1 MNRTGA
7 AATFVASLVLVVV
20 SLGAWATAPQ
30 GAVGADIPRTTSAE
44 GQGLGQPGAPSIADT
59 PAAGSGAPRPA
70 GRPDRSGALPPADA
84 VPRTDATRI
93 EAPEQVD
100 PPRRVSIAA
109 VGIDMP
115 IVGTGVRRDG
125 QMELPDD
132 PREIGWYRF
141 GALPGDDRG
150 SAVLGGHVDSQ
161 RYGVGP
167 LANLAGV
174 ERGDRIVVTGPD
186 GQRLRY
192 RVTAVERISKAALPT
207 DRLFDPDVA
216 HRLVVVT
223 CGGRYLPEAGGYED
237 NIVVIARPI
246 G

>member
-1 MNRTGA
+1 MSRTGA

-20 SLGAWATAPQ
+20 SLGAWALAPH
-30 GAVGADIPRTTSAE
+30 GSVGGDLPRTTSAE
-44 GQGLGQPGAPSIADT
+44 GQVGALAT
-59 PAAGSGAPRPA
+59 EPAEPAGPAGPAEEPA
-70 GRPDRSGALPPADA
+70 GRLPAADA
-84 VPRTDATRI
+84 VPLTDATRI
-93 EAPEQVD
+93 PAPDNVE
-100 PPRRVSIAA
+100 PPRRVSLAR

-115 IVGTGVRRDG
+115 IVATGVRRDG

-141 GALPGDDRG
+141 GAVPGDDRG

-167 LANLAGV
+167 LAKLAGAQ
-174 ERGDRIVVTGPD
+174 RGDRIVVTGPD

-192 RVTAVERISKAALPT
+192 RVTSVERIAKAALPT

-223 CGGRYLPEAGGYED
+223 CGGRYLPAAGGYED
-237 NIVVIARPI
+237 NIVVIAKPI
-246 G
+246 T

>member
-1 MNRTGA
+1 MNRTSA

-20 SLGAWATAPQ
+20 SLGAWAVAPQ
-30 GAVGADIPRTTSAE
+30 GAVGGDLPRTTSAE
-44 GQGLGQPGAPSIADT
+44 GQVGALAPGGG
-59 PAAGSGAPRPA
+59 PATGAAARPA
-70 GRPDRSGALPPADA
+70 DRPDLSGSLPAADA

-93 EAPEQVD
+93 QAPEDVE
-100 PPRRVSIAA
+100 PPRRVSLPG

-115 IVGTGVRRDG
+115 IVATGVRRDG

-167 LANLAGV
+167 LARLADAQ
-174 ERGDRIVVTGPD
+174 RGDRIVVTGAD
-186 GQRLRY
+186 GERLRY
-192 RVTAVERISKAALPT
+192 RVTSVERISKAALPT

-223 CGGRYLPEAGGYED
+223 CGGRYLPAEGGYED
-237 NIVVIARPI
+237 NIVVIAKPI

>member
-1 MNRTGA
+1 MNRTSA

-20 SLGAWATAPQ
+20 SLGAWVTAPE
-30 GAVGADIPRTTSAE
+30 GVVGGDLPRTTSAE
-44 GQGLGQPGAPSIADT
+44 DQVGAL
-59 PAAGSGAPRPA
+59 APRGETATRSATDPVNGPA
-70 GRPDRSGALPPADA
+70 GRPDLVGSLPAGDA

-93 EAPEQVD
+93 PAPGDVE
-100 PPRRVSIAA
+100 PPRRVILPR
-109 VGIDMP
+109 VGIDMQ
-115 IVGTGVRRDG
+115 IVATGVRRDG

-150 SAVLGGHVDSQ
+150 SAVLGGHVDSE
-161 RYGVGP
+161 RYGAGP
-167 LANLAGV
+167 LAKLAGV

-186 GQRLRY
+186 GERLRY
-192 RVTAVERISKAALPT
+192 RVTRVERISKAALPT
-207 DRLFDPDVA
+207 DRLFDPGVA

-237 NIVVIARPI
+237 NIVVIATPL